1 MTAAIVTGGGSGIG
15 RATARALR
23 DGDADVVLVDRDAAA
38 VEAAAAEL
46 EAHALVCDVADEA
59 AVVRTVAE
67 ARERLG
73 RPADALVNAAGIYR
87 FAPLLEIDGAAW
99 DELQAINL
107 RGTFLTAREFARQ
120 LIDARAGGAIV
131 NVSSIA
137 ALAASRD
144 EPDGHYGASKAA
156 IVQLTRQMAVEWGP
170 QGIRANAICPGMIR
184 TPMLRITD
192 DPDVAARFLAE
203 SVPLGRFGE
212 AEDVAALACFLL
224 SDASSYITGA
234 MVPVDGGVTAQ

>member
-15 RATARALR
+15 RATARMLR
-23 DGDADVVLVDRDAAA
+23 EGGADVVLVDRDAGA
-38 VEAAAAEL
+38 VKAAAAEV

-59 AVVRTVAE
+59 AVVRTAAE

-87 FAPLLEIDGAAW
+87 FAPLLEIGAAEW

-107 RGTFLTAREFARQ
+107 RGTFLMGREVARQ
-120 LIDARAGGAIV
+120 LIDAGAGGAIV
-131 NVSSIA
+131 NLSSIA
-137 ALAASRD
+137 ALAGSRH

-156 IVQLTRQMAVEWGP
+156 ILALTRQMAVEWGP
-170 QGIRANAICPGMIR
+170 SGIRANAVCPGMIR

-192 DPDVAARFLAE
+192 DPEVAARFLAE
-203 SVPLGRFGE
+203 SVPLGRFGT
-212 AEDVAALACFLL
+212 AEDVAALVCFLL
-224 SDASSYITGA
+224 SDAAAYITGA
-234 MVPVDGGVTAQ
+234 MVPIDGGATAL

>member
-1 MTAAIVTGGGSGIG
+1 VTAAIVTGGGSGIG
-15 RATARALR
+15 RATARRLR
-23 DGDADVVLVDRDAAA
+23 DAGADVVLVDRDEAA
-38 VEAAAAEL
+38 VAAAAEEL
-46 EAHALVCDVADEA
+46 DAHAVVCDVADETAVIA
-59 AVVRTVAE
+59 AAAA

-87 FAPLLEIDGAAW
+87 FAPLLEIGADAW

-107 RGTFLTAREFARQ
+107 RGTFLMAREVARQ
-120 LIDARAGGAIV
+120 LIGAGAGGAIV
-131 NVSSIA
+131 NLSSIA
-137 ALAASRD
+137 ALGGSRD

-170 QGIRANAICPGMIR
+170 HGIRANAICPGMIR

-192 DPDVAARFLAE
+192 DPEVAARFLAE

-212 AEDVAALACFLL
+212 ADDVAALACFLL
-224 SDASSYITGA
+224 SDDASYVTGA
-234 MVPVDGGVTAQ
+234 AVPIDGGVTAQ